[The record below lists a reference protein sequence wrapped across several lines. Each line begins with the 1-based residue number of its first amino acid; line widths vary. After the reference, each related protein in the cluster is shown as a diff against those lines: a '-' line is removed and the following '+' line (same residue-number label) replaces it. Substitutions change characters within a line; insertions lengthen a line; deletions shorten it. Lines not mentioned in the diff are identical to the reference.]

1 MKRYPFSGKIIC
13 GQCGSKFKR
22 RTHTNGKPYIAWCC
36 ATHIT
41 DKQKCSMKFIT
52 DAAIEY
58 AFVTMMNKLIF
69 GHKTVLRP
77 LLLALRGL
85 NSEESLISIQD
96 LDKKLEENMEQQ
108 NVLVNRMTKGYLDC
122 PVYKKS
128 NNNLLQEAERLKRQ
142 KDSINRLLQN
152 GNQHLS
158 DVSELLQYATKASM
172 LTRLEE
178 DVFTRFVERVV
189 VYSRTEIWFELK
201 CGLTL
206 KERLVI

>member
-1 MKRYPFSGKIIC
+1 
-13 GQCGSKFKR
+13 
-22 RTHTNGKPYIAWCC
+22 
-36 ATHIT
+36 
-41 DKQKCSMKFIT
+41 MKFIT

-96 LDKKLEENMEQQ
+96 LDKKLEENTEQQ
-108 NVLVNRMTKGYLDC
+108 NVLVNLMTKGYLERA
-122 PVYKKS
+122 VYKKS
-128 NNNLLQEAERLKRQ
+128 NNNLLQEADRLKRQ

-158 DVSELLQYATKASM
+158 EVSELLQYATKATM

-178 DVFTRFVERVV
+178 EVFTRFVDRVV
-189 VYSRTEIWFELK
+189 VYSRSQIGFQLK

-206 KERLVI
+206 KERLVN